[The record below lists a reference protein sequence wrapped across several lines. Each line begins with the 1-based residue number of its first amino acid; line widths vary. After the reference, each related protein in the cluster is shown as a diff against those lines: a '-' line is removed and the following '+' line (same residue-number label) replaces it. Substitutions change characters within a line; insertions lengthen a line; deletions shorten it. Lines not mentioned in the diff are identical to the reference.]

1 MEVEVVV
8 GVEVVMGVEV
18 VTGVEVGV
26 KVVVEVEV
34 AMEEASSPN
43 LLPKIWRSQRGR
55 KRTQ

>member
-18 VTGVEVGV
+18 VTGGEVGA
-26 KVVVEVEV
+26 KVVVKGEV
-34 AMEEASSPN
+34 AMEEAGSPK

>member
-18 VTGVEVGV
+18 VAGVEIGA

-34 AMEEASSPN
+34 AMEEAGSPK

-55 KRTQ
+55 KRT